1 MNIKRVTDLEHN
13 FNGHAK
19 FKLITYLVEKKGFMG
34 LSTTNIK
41 KILLEG
47 TRDGQSTGD
56 PEKDKKGEAKMYF
69 LNNNREVEKQLT
81 NTEYNFVADLVV
93 HFQTV
98 LEANYPNEEV
108 IKD

>member
-41 KILLEG
+41 KRILY
-47 TRDGQSTGD
+47 TFD

-81 NTEYNFVADLVV
+81 NTEYNYVADLVV
-93 HFQTV
+93 QFQTV
-98 LEANYPNEEV
+98 LEANNPKEEV